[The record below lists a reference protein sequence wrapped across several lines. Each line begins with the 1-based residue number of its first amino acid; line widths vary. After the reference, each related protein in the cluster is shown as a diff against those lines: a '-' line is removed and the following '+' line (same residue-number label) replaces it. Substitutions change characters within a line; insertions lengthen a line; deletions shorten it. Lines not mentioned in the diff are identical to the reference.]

1 MTGELSKEEQLQESL
16 INWLLAGGNC
26 AELVSQVQQFFQGV
40 RESESCE
47 LDGYRAVEL
56 DRLIDSLEKPRWHAA
71 KIDRNGGFPKLPP
84 GQLGRKASA
93 PIKVLVE
100 MFEGVASCVRAEQPV
115 EVHLWDRDVLD
126 EQDIHYGLRALPIV
140 WPPAAV
146 EPAPVYPETKTVRGT
161 VLHLLRVDGK
171 VKLGKRGQ
179 PLYVYIPEKG
189 EE

>member
-126 EQDIHYGLRALPIV
+126 EQMAAGQQRHDGGADRLGLAANHGGDRVLELPHRPDV
-140 WPPAAV
+140 GRRDRS
-146 EPAPVYPETKTVRGT
+146 RGDHH
-161 VLHLLRVDGK
+161 VLEV
-171 VKLGKRGQ
+171 
-179 PLYVYIPEKG
+179 
-189 EE
+189 